1 MAEAQR
7 LRDLHFK
14 VSAPDTKVVDGAGN
28 PQLVIHK
35 TPNDFTVFDNSRSI
49 GNLNWAATPKAFEGE
64 NGVYATGAGTNP
76 KEMRLYVN
84 MKNPHYP
91 TIDEG
96 MEPAFIEEGEDGILG
111 IADKNMTD
119 LYKSASDAGEG
130 FHMSLGVDNPY
141 ALKSENAV
149 TYDNNGVRIP
159 LGMRDNFK
167 INDIRYGLL
176 PFLGLGT
183 ASTLYMSSGNEN
195 AYGGN
200 LYPYGGTKKQA
211 FLTSLDQSLKE
222 DSRFDSAE
230 WRQFFTDLADKESGY
245 SSNITNSIGAKGYFQ
260 LMPFN
265 RAKAWKNPTQQFHE
279 MYKLTG
285 NNLNYLNKN
294 LTKEDWKRAEALG
307 IDMYGMLAGAHLGGA
322 GNVLKALRGKGNA
335 KDMNGSSVM
344 GYMTRF
350 SQRGK
355 TPTLAIPSYV
365 EESMPLFT
373 PSNPEVFFG
382 GYKAPEIEAPLPSVE
397 LEDTPQYSEEEIARQ
412 ERRERLNNLSMLM
425 NLTSPQGSSN
435 SMLDALGLLMR

>member
-1 MAEAQR
+1 MDKTVYKTYKNPTDNPWNNLSMADKAAMMEVAIRNGITTLPEIREAYNEFAKGGDISDENYYEIMERVAKENWQKWGDPSEDAALTR
-7 LRDLHFK
+7 ILNSNDYNYREYYNKYPESQANADTHWTDEFK
-14 VSAPDTKVVDGAGN
+14 TVWHPTFSNESIYSGKKSEYNPDGLVGGMWLEDAFMPQAWQVIEENKKKEENLFDRGGA
-28 PQLVIHK
+28 K
-35 TPNDFTVFDNSRSI
+35 K
-49 GNLNWAATPKAFEGE
+49 KAF
-64 NGVYATGAGTNP
+64 
-76 KEMRLYVN
+76 L
-84 MKNPHYP
+84 
-91 TIDEG
+91 
-96 MEPAFIEEGEDGILG
+96 
-111 IADKNMTD
+111 
-119 LYKSASDAGEG
+119 S
-130 FHMSLGVDNPY
+130 
-141 ALKSENAV
+141 
-149 TYDNNGVRIP
+149 
-159 LGMRDNFK
+159 
-167 INDIRYGLL
+167 
-176 PFLGLGT
+176 
-183 ASTLYMSSGNEN
+183 
-195 AYGGN
+195 
-200 LYPYGGTKKQA
+200 
-211 FLTSLDQSLKE
+211 SLDQSLKE
-222 DSRFDSAE
+222 DNRFDSAE

-294 LTKEDWKRAEALG
+294 LTKEDWKRADALG

-355 TPTLAIPSYV
+355 TPTLATPSYV
-365 EESMPLFT
+365 EEAPIPLFT

-397 LEDTPQYSEEEIARQ
+397 LDDAPQYSEEEIARQ

-435 SMLDALGLLMR
+435 SMLDAIGLLMR